1 MVSWQTALSR
11 YRKTRFVTSSEMLPD
26 LVERGLIVR
35 LTEAVRLDF
44 PFQWLD
50 FPEPGANA
58 IASASG
64 AYEVQFRV
72 SSRCFL
78 FWGTSNSRPPIAIQP
93 LPLPLQ
99 PVVILSSSAD
109 HGWRGLPSRR
119 AGRVL

>member
-1 MVSWQTALSR
+1 
-11 YRKTRFVTSSEMLPD
+11 MLPD

-50 FPEPGANA
+50 FPEPGGNA

-78 FWGTSNSRPPIAIQP
+78 FWGSSNFRPLIAIQP
-93 LPLPLQ
+93 Q
-99 PVVILSSSAD
+99 PPSRCNQFVILSERRS
-109 HGWRGLPSRR
+109 GWRALPSRS